1 MESRTHGTVLQWL
14 KWAEANAF
22 YMQRHVC
29 KELITTGR
37 RWGGHI
43 SGPQQLSICSI
54 VWPYAGLFGTKDLL
68 AFSLGAHKQYTCKAL
83 YCSVGYLNVE
93 ESLHLAEAAR
103 VFRRQWVL
111 CGLAQ
116 VCPSMCI
123 CGRLFCTPKSCLLCD
138 LYTKPPCSASSTSP
152 ASVHQLFGS
161 RTWYHFCINPKIC
174 PFSHYLSNTP

>member
-68 AFSLGAHKQYTCKAL
+68 AFSLGAHNQYTCKAL

-116 VCPSMCI
+116 VCPSMCKYL
-123 CGRLFCTPKSCLLCD
+123 RKVVLHPKKLSPLWLAHQASLLCQLHFSSKCPPALWVTNLVSF
-138 LYTKPPCSASSTSP
+138 LY
-152 ASVHQLFGS
+152 
-161 RTWYHFCINPKIC
+161 
-174 PFSHYLSNTP
+174 